1 MKRRVTIKVGGRVQ
15 GVAFRYTARDE
26 AGRLG
31 VSGWI
36 RNLPSGEVDA
46 EVEGDAS
53 AVDAFLAWCQKGPPG
68 ARVDRCDVEDRTYH
82 GDLKGFQIRR

>member
-1 MKRRVTIKVGGRVQ
+1 MKRRVNIKVGGRVQ
-15 GVAFRYTARDE
+15 GVAFRYSAREE
-26 AGRLG
+26 AARLG
-31 VSGWI
+31 VNGWI
-36 RNLPSGEVDA
+36 RNLASGDVDA

-68 ARVDRCDVEDRTYH
+68 ARVDHFAVEDRTFH